1 MASSNSSCDMNI
13 DFEVRI
19 HQNEINI
26 DQAVGNISEK
36 ILLSGT
42 SDCNEPFCSLKNS
55 VHVLEELP
63 PSMVVKQH
71 FLEVQ
76 QPQHVSNHIGIY
88 SPVRAEESKRLQQEL
103 QKLEKLRYELLN
115 ENNTLRNIQNNMAK
129 ELENL
134 RQQLEEHVL
143 KNNDSDNFL
152 EFSNLE
158 LKEATN
164 DFDMKLKIGEG
175 GYGSVYKG
183 VLHCT
188 TVAIKILRPGGTQGE
203 KEFYQ
208 EIEILRKVRHP
219 NIVTL
224 IGGCSEMRALVYE
237 YIPNGS
243 LEYYLSAFKGK
254 IPLSWRSRIQIASN
268 ICSALIFLHS
278 AKPHG
283 IAHGDLKPANIL
295 LDSNF
300 QAKLSDFGISR
311 QLMKTDYTSTAHHLT
326 EHPKGT
332 VAYIDPEYLCTG
344 EMNPQ
349 CDVYSFGVVLL
360 QLVTG
365 KSATNIIKSVHE
377 AVHSNVLNKEVDASA
392 KWPYDKAIKMAK
404 LGLYCCNA
412 AKKHR
417 PSLSTE
423 VWSEIESLMVVA
435 SS

>member
-1 MASSNSSCDMNI
+1 
-13 DFEVRI
+13 
-19 HQNEINI
+19 
-26 DQAVGNISEK
+26 
-36 ILLSGT
+36 
-42 SDCNEPFCSLKNS
+42 
-55 VHVLEELP
+55 
-63 PSMVVKQH
+63 MVVKEH

-76 QPQHVSNHIGIY
+76 QPQHVSNQTGIY
-88 SPVRAEESKRLQQEL
+88 SLVHAEESKRLQQEL
-103 QKLEKLRYELLN
+103 QKLEKLQYELLN

-134 RQQLEEHVL
+134 RQQLEHVL

-208 EIEILRKVRHP
+208 EVEILRKVRHP

-224 IGGCSEMRALVYE
+224 IGGCPEMRALVYE

-243 LEYYLSAFKGK
+243 LEYYLSASKGK
-254 IPLSWRSRIQIASN
+254 KPLSWRSRIQIASN

-278 AKPHG
+278 TKPHG

-300 QAKLSDFGISR
+300 QAKLSDFGTSR

-377 AVHSNVLNKEVDASA
+377 AVHNNVLNKEVDASA

-404 LGLYCCNA
+404 LALYCCNA
-412 AKKHR
+412 TKKNR

-423 VWSEIESLMVVA
+423 VWSEIESLIDA